1 MANDRYTGR
10 SDDYGR
16 RGPQD
21 YTSDL
26 QDGRG
31 YGYSS
36 ARDYEAAE
44 RGGQRRRPTR
54 GQHEGYSRGA
64 SSREGFDPVYGGA
77 REDEHRMRRRAMRD
91 LDMERRGHRPHIDND
106 PDYDPEHRGFF
117 DRAGDEVMS
126 WFGDE
131 DAERRRRL
139 DARYEQAHE
148 NHPDRHYA
156 DWRRERINELDRDY
170 AEYREENRARF
181 HNDFNNWR
189 TERQGQ
195 RGALTRVAEHM
206 EVVGSDG
213 AHVGTVDKVRGDR
226 ILLTKNDK
234 DAGGHHHSIP
244 SRWIETVEGQTVTIR
259 KTAEEA
265 QTLWKDEDRNRA
277 FFSDS
282 DFTSE
287 GRDQQSRRY
296 TGIY

>member
-117 DRAGDEVMS
+117 DRGISRLAGVALMNAQRLIDDPGRKGLERLLQTARIP
-126 WFGDE
+126 
-131 DAERRRRL
+131 DAL
-139 DARYEQAHE
+139 AHAMMTAIDVAREMQY
-148 NHPDRHYA
+148 
-156 DWRRERINELDRDY
+156 
-170 AEYREENRARF
+170 
-181 HNDFNNWR
+181 
-189 TERQGQ
+189 
-195 RGALTRVAEHM
+195 
-206 EVVGSDG
+206 DG
-213 AHVGTVDKVRGDR
+213 RPGDR
-226 ILLTKNDK
+226 IRYRSTLIERVLTQ
-234 DAGGHHHSIP
+234 
-244 SRWIETVEGQTVTIR
+244 VEGI
-259 KTAEEA
+259 
-265 QTLWKDEDRNRA
+265 
-277 FFSDS
+277 DS
-282 DFTSE
+282 DNL
-287 GRDQQSRRY
+287 DYLISRLASGDRAA
-296 TGIY
+296 